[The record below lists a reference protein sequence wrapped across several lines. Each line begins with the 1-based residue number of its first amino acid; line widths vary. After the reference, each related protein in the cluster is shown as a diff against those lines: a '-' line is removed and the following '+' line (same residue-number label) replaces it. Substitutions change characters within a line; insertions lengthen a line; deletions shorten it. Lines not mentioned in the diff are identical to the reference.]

1 MIVAPLTVL
10 HISAARYRAGDHAHA
25 TFEIWRQLAPGFR
38 RYYVVARS
46 LSGKAAVFREGNIVI
61 LLLPS
66 GAEQEAEFL
75 FSQFLAMRLT
85 RRIDPDV
92 IVCQSPVLGGLVGAM
107 MQRIGRPRGLLVELH
122 GEEYV
127 KRPRLF
133 TKHGLLRRLAVHAI
147 RRATRI
153 RSLSPGM
160 SSRIVAEYG
169 AAARA
174 KTVEVPVRVDLS
186 RFQQVKQTY
195 ATAGR
200 PVIAIVGSINDRKGQ
215 LRLLTAIAEMLDRVS
230 VWVVGSGP
238 DEQRCR
244 DFLRSIGR
252 TESVVFVGQVGHAQ
266 LAELLPKADALV
278 CFSSSEATPRA
289 VLEGM
294 AVGLPVVA
302 TDVGFVAD
310 LFDSEEQGI
319 LLGSEP
325 NAEIV
330 TTLQRL
336 LSDEALR
343 ARLGRAARVRV
354 ERDFESEAV
363 YTRYRK
369 LVADTAGAA

>member
-1 MIVAPLTVL
+1 MTVAPLTVL
-10 HISAARYRAGDHAHA
+10 HISAARYSPGDRSHA
-25 TFEIWRQLAPGFR
+25 TFEIWRQLARGFR

-46 LSGKAAVFREGNIVI
+46 LSGKPTVFREGNIVV

-66 GAEQEAEFL
+66 GVEQEAEFL
-75 FSQFLAMRLT
+75 LSQFLATRLT

-92 IVCQSPVLGGLVGAM
+92 IVCQSPVLGGLAGTIM
-107 MQRIGRPRGLLVELH
+107 HRIGRPRGLLVELH

-127 KRPRLF
+127 TRPRLL

-147 RRATRI
+147 RHATLI

-160 SSRIVAEYG
+160 SSRIAAEYG
-169 AAARA
+169 AVAGS

-186 RFQQVKQTY
+186 RFKQVKQGY
-195 ATAGR
+195 GTAQR
-200 PVIAIVGSINDRKGQ
+200 PVIAIVGSITERKGQ
-215 LRLLTAIAEMLDRVS
+215 LRLLTAIADMLDKVT

-244 DFLRSIGR
+244 DFLHSIDRS
-252 TESVVFVGQVGHAQ
+252 ESAVFVGQVGHAR
-266 LAELLPKADALV
+266 LAELLPQADALV

-294 AVGLPVVA
+294 AAGLPVIA

-319 LLGSEP
+319 LLGTDP
-325 NAEIV
+325 TAEIV

-336 LSDEALR
+336 LSDETLR
-343 ARLGRAARVRV
+343 AKLGRAARTRI

-363 YTRYRK
+363 YARYRK
-369 LVADTAGAA
+369 LIVDTAAAA